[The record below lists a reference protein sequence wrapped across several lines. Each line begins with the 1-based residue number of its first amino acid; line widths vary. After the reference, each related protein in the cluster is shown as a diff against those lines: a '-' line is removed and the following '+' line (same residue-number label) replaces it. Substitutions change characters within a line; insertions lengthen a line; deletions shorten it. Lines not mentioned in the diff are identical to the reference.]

1 MENKPGL
8 SVLVVDDE
16 RTIRSFLKATLK
28 SKGYSVSEAKDGATA
43 NELTASLNPDLVILD
58 LGLPDMDGLDVLK
71 NIRKASNVPVI
82 ILSVRDD
89 ESDKIAALDMGAD
102 DYLTKPFDAGELL
115 ARIRSVLRRIQPGT
129 ADTVYK
135 TGKLTMDTARHQVT
149 IGKEPVKLT
158 PMEYDFLK
166 MLVISGGRVVTHKR
180 ILKDIWNRDEE
191 TDDAMHLLRVTVSNI
206 RNKIEPDPNR
216 PVYITTEPGI
226 GYRLSE
232 EE

>member
-1 MENKPGL
+1 MENKTGL

-43 NELTASLNPDLVILD
+43 SELAAVLNPDLVILD
-58 LGLPDMDGLDVLK
+58 LGLPDMDGLDVLR
-71 NIRKASNVPVI
+71 NIRKASNMPVI

-89 ESDKIAALDMGAD
+89 ESDKIAALDLGAD

-129 ADTVYK
+129 ADSVYK

-158 PMEYDFLK
+158 PIEYEFLK
-166 MLVISGGRVVTHKR
+166 MLVISGGRVATHKR
-180 ILKDIWNRDEE
+180 LLKDIWNRDEE
-191 TDDAMHLLRVTVSNI
+191 TDDSMHLLRVTVSNL

-216 PVYITTEPGI
+216 PAYITTEPGI

>member
-28 SKGYSVSEAKDGATA
+28 SKGYLVSEAKDGATA
-43 NELTASLNPDLVILD
+43 SELATSLNPDLVILD
-58 LGLPDMDGLDVLK
+58 LGLPDMDGLDVLR
-71 NIRKASNVPVI
+71 NIRKASNMPVI

-89 ESDKIAALDMGAD
+89 ESDKIAALDLGAD

-129 ADTVYK
+129 ADAVYK

-158 PMEYDFLK
+158 PIEYEFLK
-166 MLVISGGRVVTHKR
+166 MLVVSGGRVATHKR

-226 GYRLSE
+226 GYRLFE

>member
-1 MENKPGL
+1 MENKTGL

-43 NELTASLNPDLVILD
+43 PELAAGLNPDLVILD
-58 LGLPDMDGLDVLK
+58 LGLPDMDGLDVLRK
-71 NIRKASNVPVI
+71 IRKASNVPVI

-89 ESDKIAALDMGAD
+89 EMDKISALDLGAD

-129 ADTVYK
+129 AGSVYK
-135 TGKLTMDTARHQVT
+135 IGKLTMDTARHQVT

-158 PMEYDFLK
+158 PIEYEFLK
-166 MLVISGGRVVTHKR
+166 MLVVSGGRVATHKR
-180 ILKDIWNRDEE
+180 ILKDIWKRDEE
-191 TDDAMHLLRVTVSNI
+191 NDDSMHLLRVTVSNI

-226 GYRLSE
+226 GYRFSE